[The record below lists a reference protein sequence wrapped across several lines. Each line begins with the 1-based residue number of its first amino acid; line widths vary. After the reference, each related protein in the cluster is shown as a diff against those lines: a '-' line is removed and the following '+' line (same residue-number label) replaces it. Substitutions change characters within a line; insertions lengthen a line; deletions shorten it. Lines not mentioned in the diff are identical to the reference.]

1 MLCRGNSTE
10 GSNPSLSAIL
20 SSKNGK
26 IGGIGTI
33 SGLQPS
39 QSRLYSAVSDTLNH
53 EVQDM
58 AGKSIKLET
67 GTVYKKTA
75 NGVYIFRYQINGRR
89 KAVSLKTKN
98 QDEAVLE
105 AKKLVPVVN
114 GTTLEVI
121 SAHVKHAR
129 GLTSARKSLPLNL
142 AWDKYSRHPDRA
154 VPATVSEQDAY
165 KGTFNDFVAL
175 IGNAVLEVMDVSQ
188 EHADEFAK
196 HMRTLELGV
205 DTHNRKIRRLRKI
218 FDVLKEYREGPNPF
232 ATKSLFRKEREEQAH
247 NIRRLSFSRD
257 QEQALLKA
265 LDNNKYKVMNKPEI
279 RVVYYLGMFTGQ
291 RFKDCIMLRW
301 DKIDLNRKRIW
312 VKQFKTGKEV
322 TIPMAPE
329 LLEVLHAAQQ
339 WRQNDYVCPNVAARY
354 NQENEAG
361 KNTGNNLVNIDAL
374 RVIKWIGLE
383 PSVKVPGRKKKV
395 TVYGFHSLRHS
406 FASHCAEAGVPKAVV
421 MSILGT
427 NSEIVDKYYTH
438 VGEDAQEKA
447 IQAISRKTNTTS
459 VEERLSKVL
468 AVIDSL
474 KAKNKAI
481 LQIEKILREN

>member
-1 MLCRGNSTE
+1 
-10 GSNPSLSAIL
+10 
-20 SSKNGK
+20 
-26 IGGIGTI
+26 
-33 SGLQPS
+33 
-39 QSRLYSAVSDTLNH
+39 
-53 EVQDM
+53 M

-121 SAHVKHAR
+121 SAHVQHAR
-129 GLTSARKSLPLNL
+129 DLTSARKSLPLNL

-165 KGTFNDFVAL
+165 KGTFNDFVAFVDNDS
-175 IGNAVLEVMDVSQ
+175 IGIADINQ
-188 EHADEFAK
+188 EHADEYAR
-196 HMRTLELGV
+196 HMRTQELGV

-232 ATKSLFRKEREEQAH
+232 VARSLFRKEREEQNS
-247 NIRRLSFSRD
+247 NIRRLSFNRE
-257 QEQALLKA
+257 QEQKLLEV
-265 LDNNKYKVMNKPEI
+265 LEDNKHKVMHKPEI
-279 RVVYYLGMFTGQ
+279 RIIYHLGMFTGQ
-291 RFKDCIMLRW
+291 RFKDCILLRW

-329 LLEVLHAAQQ
+329 LLEVLYEAQK
-339 WRQNDYVCPNVAARY
+339 WKQNEYVCPSVAARY

-361 KNTGNNLVNIDAL
+361 KNTGNNLVNLDAL
-374 RVIKWIGLE
+374 RVIRWIGLDN
-383 PSVKVPGRKKKV
+383 SVKVPGRKKKV

-438 VGEDAQEKA
+438 IGEDAQEKA

-474 KAKNKAI
+474 KAKSKAI